1 MTWCTFRDRL
11 LLGAARSYIN
21 FLLVNAVAYCATL
34 TKEATEQQQQ
44 LFEAGSADRCQSL
57 VISDGDKHLVL
68 HLRFNHIV
76 QASFSESTSRLQCL
90 SPLMSTHFW
99 SLINWLRDKPNQ
111 CLQRLPISVVLRD
124 ALIARNLPNQ
134 HTAVG
139 CWTTTLLLLSLFSR
153 LTPLI
158 KAQQPFAL
166 MLVHLGAPALCDV
179 TATNQRCS
187 D

>member
-1 MTWCTFRDRL
+1 MWCTFRDRL

-99 SLINWLRDKPNQ
+99 SLINWLRDKPMPATSPHLHGATQ
-111 CLQRLPISVVLRD
+111 C
-124 ALIARNLPNQ
+124 
-134 HTAVG
+134 VG
-139 CWTTTLLLLSLFSR
+139 CQESAQSAHCCGLLDYHAAASK
-153 LTPLI
+153 PV
-158 KAQQPFAL
+158 QQTDTF
-166 MLVHLGAPALCDV
+166 D
-179 TATNQRCS
+179 
-187 D
+187 